1 MINYRQIFNPQYN
14 YIGIIIILILILIIY
29 FIQKNI
35 FTTIKQI
42 NKIFQIVSTL
52 MLIITLILN
61 LIIDKLLIA
70 NYKIFIEII
79 TKNIINNLYFYSI
92 TTIII
97 SIFIMLIIKIFTNYY
112 KNI

>member
-42 NKIFQIVSTL
+42 SKIFLISSTL
-52 MLIITLILN
+52 ILIITLILN
-61 LIIDKLLIA
+61 LIIDKLFIT

-97 SIFIMLIIKIFTNYY
+97 SIFITLITKIFINYY

>member
-42 NKIFQIVSTL
+42 SKIFLISSTL
-52 MLIITLILN
+52 ILIITLILN

-97 SIFIMLIIKIFTNYY
+97 IIFITLITKIFTNYY

>member
-42 NKIFQIVSTL
+42 SKIFLISSTL
-52 MLIITLILN
+52 ILIITLILN

-79 TKNIINNLYFYSI
+79 TKNIINSLYFYSI

-97 SIFIMLIIKIFTNYY
+97 SIFITLITKIFINYY

>member
-1 MINYRQIFNPQYN
+1 MA
-14 YIGIIIILILILIIY
+14 ILAVKKRLRAELETFLILIIY
-29 FIQKNI
+29 YIQKNI

-42 NKIFQIVSTL
+42 SKIFLISSTL
-52 MLIITLILN
+52 ILIITLILN
-61 LIIDKLLIA
+61 LIIDKLLIT

-97 SIFIMLIIKIFTNYY
+97 SIFITLITKIIINYY

>member
-42 NKIFQIVSTL
+42 SKIFLISSTL
-52 MLIITLILN
+52 ILIITLILN

>member
-42 NKIFQIVSTL
+42 NKIFLISSTL
-52 MLIITLILN
+52 ILIITLILN

-92 TTIII
+92 TPIII
-97 SIFIMLIIKIFTNYY
+97 SIFITLIIKIFTNYY

>member
-1 MINYRQIFNPQYN
+1 MINYRQIFNTQYN

-42 NKIFQIVSTL
+42 SKIFLISSTL
-52 MLIITLILN
+52 ILIITLILN

-97 SIFIMLIIKIFTNYY
+97 SIFITLITKIFINYY

>member
-42 NKIFQIVSTL
+42 SKIFLISSTL
-52 MLIITLILN
+52 ILIITLILN

-97 SIFIMLIIKIFTNYY
+97 SIFITLIIKIFTNYY